1 MWWVVPAAFAAGKAI
16 IDAVQ
21 ARRQAKENRR
31 LAQFQADA
39 NQAALDKQLEY
50 NSPRNQMLRYQ
61 EAGLNSNLIYGQG
74 NPGNQSE
81 ALRYPDIRQAD
92 YQRVGADMASIFNQT
107 AMAQSQVQA
116 NDARTRQ
123 IGVLTELNNLQKQVL
138 EKNPLLNKEG
148 FEAIISSLVS
158 AAEIKASES
167 GIKKLDLFFQ
177 QATKQG
183 QANIVFEQV
192 RLLEQR
198 FDLGELDK
206 KIKAEV
212 LNSKEFQNA
221 ILEIQ
226 KRFMQDG
233 TVTPQHIYQFIQLL
247 LLKAMSL

>member
-39 NQAALDKQLEY
+39 NQAAVDKQLDY
-50 NSPRNQMLRYQ
+50 NTPRNQMLRYQ

-81 ALRYPDIRQAD
+81 PVRYPDIRPAD
-92 YQRVGADMASIFNQT
+92 YQRVGSDMASVFNQT

-123 IGVLTELNNLQKQVL
+123 IGVLTELNKLQAQVL
-138 EKNPLLNKEG
+138 ERNPLLNKEG
-148 FEAIISSLVS
+148 YAAIISSLLS
-158 AAEIKASES
+158 SAEIKASES

-177 QATKQG
+177 EATKQG

-198 FDLGELDK
+198 FRLGELDA
-206 KIKAEV
+206 KIKAQV

-226 KRFMQDG
+226 KRFMVDG
-233 TVTPQHIYQFIQLL
+233 NITPQHIFQFIQLL
-247 LLKAMSL
+247 LMKSL